1 MFCYTYSSK
10 QMLKMAKKTLSE
22 KITVNKKK
30 HGRHKKESD
39 GTDEAAYLLDLSRCN
54 SYDFESAGRDIMVG
68 GTAAGS
74 GTAADHMM
82 TSVSASGGGGLMK
95 DTDTMFFRERH
106 LVPVDTIRVGM
117 GRFSFL
123 LETCSPGSIPDP
135 LMVSA
140 LLDLVRETI

>member
-1 MFCYTYSSK
+1 
-10 QMLKMAKKTLSE
+10 MLKMAKKTLSE

-54 SYDFESAGRDIMVG
+54 SYDFETAGRDIMVG
-68 GTAAGS
+68 GTAGS

-82 TSVSASGGGGLMK
+82 TSVSASGGGLMK

-140 LLDLVRETI
+140 LLDLVRESRFYMTNSEMFS